1 MPLVVSRYLA
11 LLFAIGLAIGET
23 IISWG
28 HWQFAPLW
36 IVDYLMA
43 VLLLFAF
50 YKTAKA
56 EHVYTLLAAWA
67 FTVGVFYMDL
77 FVNIDPQLPAH
88 LGPGPIVVNL
98 IVLCLA
104 VSLVG
109 FFSALLATRA
119 QQGAAADQSARR
131 PGG

>member
-1 MPLVVSRYLA
+1 MHFVVSRYLA
-11 LLFAIGLAIGET
+11 LLFAIGLGIGET

-36 IVDYLMA
+36 IVDYLMV

-50 YKTAKA
+50 YKTAKP

-77 FVNIDPQLPAH
+77 FVNLDPLLAPTIQA
-88 LGPGPIVVNL
+88 GPVLLAL
-98 IVLCLA
+98 IALMLVL
-104 VSLVG
+104 SLVG
-109 FFSALLATRA
+109 FFSALFAIRA
-119 QQGAAADQSARR
+119 QLGAAADQAGR
-131 PGG
+131 GD